1 MQHHSKGIEP
11 GSGDFTFGSVHQHWV
26 CSQDAG
32 CAGCNESRARCELL
46 WQCPL
51 QHNAEHLLDGELL
64 PCWGHFLE
72 HLLSSEAAAAKET
85 PWESCC

>member
-32 CAGCNESRARCELL
+32 CAGLLGAFPRASVEQRGSCSEGDAMGKLL
-46 WQCPL
+46 L
-51 QHNAEHLLDGELL
+51 RLL
-64 PCWGHFLE
+64 PWGKE
-72 HLLSSEAAAAKET
+72 KADGVESGSCAAVGI
-85 PWESCC
+85 